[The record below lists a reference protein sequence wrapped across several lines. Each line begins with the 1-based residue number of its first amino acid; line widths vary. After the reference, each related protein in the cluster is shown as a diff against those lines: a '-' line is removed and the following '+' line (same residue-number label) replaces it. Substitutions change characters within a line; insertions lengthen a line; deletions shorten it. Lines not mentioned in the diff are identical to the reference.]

1 MLYSDKTCSL
11 RGQYE
16 NDEEK
21 SFITPTPDVLA
32 DKLLPGV
39 NVVKHFFVVTDA
51 PDKQIVAFVPGNPL
65 QPSLKF
71 VSKAPGACTIKLFTV
86 VIYGIP

>member
-16 NDEEK
+16 NDGDK

-32 DKLLPGV
+32 DKLLPEV
-39 NVVKHFFVVTDA
+39 NVVKLFFVVTDA
-51 PDKQIVAFVPGNPL
+51 PDKQIVAIVPGNPL
-65 QPSLKF
+65 
-71 VSKAPGACTIKLFTV
+71 
-86 VIYGIP
+86 